1 MLLFGVV
8 LIYICVSI
16 VLTGMSYRRQGTLSL
31 AARDSLRKIIIAE
44 PELSTLSPVNTSL
57 RDFQQ
62 TRTTLP
68 STFSKRENSR
78 DRPMQNEKELDQPS
92 LDDSKL
98 PSSTQE
104 DISSAEDV
112 SDQSDSNSTTTTFL
126 FQESYGILVDAVP
139 SAILVSLSPDISVSS
154 TRVIITSL
162 LPDES
167 AWFTREYSFS
177 RDQWF
182 CFPPFFTSREPAYQS
197 FLSSLQQHY
206 LASYTLFYS
215 LNHSSESKRN
225 SSNENARHA
234 SYSKYQIRFIKGS
247 NSPFVDAHNICIDS
261 SRVWSFFFEGGGFRY
276 RYPSKQSSF
285 PRECNTQASAGNT
298 NSMWCIKRFQTRP
311 RGSKTDTFSCLSR
324 TYLDTSDTSLSP
336 LTRRC

>member
-31 AARDSLRKIIIAE
+31 AARDSLRKIIITE

-62 TRTTLP
+62 AGTSLP

-92 LDDSKL
+92 LDDSEL

-154 TRVIITSL
+154 TRFIITSL

-167 AWFTREYSFS
+167 AWFTRDYSFS

-206 LASYTLFYS
+206 LASYTLFS
-215 LNHSSESKRN
+215 L
-225 SSNENARHA
+225 
-234 SYSKYQIRFIKGS
+234 IK
-247 NSPFVDAHNICIDS
+247 
-261 SRVWSFFFEGGGFRY
+261 SF
-276 RYPSKQSSF
+276 Q
-285 PRECNTQASAGNT
+285 
-298 NSMWCIKRFQTRP
+298 
-311 RGSKTDTFSCLSR
+311 
-324 TYLDTSDTSLSP
+324 
-336 LTRRC
+336 